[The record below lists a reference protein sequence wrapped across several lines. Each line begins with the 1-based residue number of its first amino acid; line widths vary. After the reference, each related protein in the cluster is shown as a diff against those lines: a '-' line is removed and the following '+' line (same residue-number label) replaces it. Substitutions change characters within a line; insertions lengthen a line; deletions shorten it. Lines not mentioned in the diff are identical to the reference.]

1 MSVPDQPK
9 LEAHEDH
16 LVILE
21 KWRPSFFL
29 SLEIGMTTMAE
40 AARIYQY
47 LLLLLPEHTAWLL
60 LKLDL
65 ATWLSSSP

>member
-1 MSVPDQPK
+1 MSVPDQAK

-21 KWRPSFFL
+21 KCWASFFL
-29 SLEIGMTTMAE
+29 PLEIGMTTMAE

-47 LLLLLPEHTAWLL
+47 LLLLLPEHTTWLY

-65 ATWLSSSP
+65 ATRLSSSP